1 MFSELNASTYK
12 YSSAYYNAEFEYIL
26 SKIIACYYLIL
37 KEKTNVCN
45 NENKIRDIILYNYLK
60 KENYKQQL
68 GLTNYLFDPEIPD
81 ILKKQ
86 SDKYPPKYILHS
98 IRLFHLDC

>member
-45 NENKIRDIILYNYLK
+45 NENKIRDIILY
-60 KENYKQQL
+60 
-68 GLTNYLFDPEIPD
+68 P
-81 ILKKQ
+81 
-86 SDKYPPKYILHS
+86 
-98 IRLFHLDC
+98 

>member
-60 KENYKQQL
+60 KRIINNNLVLLIIY
-68 GLTNYLFDPEIPD
+68 LT
-81 ILKKQ
+81 LKYQKIQ
-86 SDKYPPKYILHS
+86 EE
-98 IRLFHLDC
+98 

>member
-37 KEKTNVCN
+37 KEKTL
-45 NENKIRDIILYNYLK
+45 IICYYFIGKNA
-60 KENYKQQL
+60 
-68 GLTNYLFDPEIPD
+68 
-81 ILKKQ
+81 
-86 SDKYPPKYILHS
+86 
-98 IRLFHLDC
+98 RM